1 MDMDID
7 CKNTIYDF
15 LGKEGKDKEKAM
27 FEAGES
33 LDFSGKAVVH
43 LASDPNVMA
52 KSGKIVLTADLASE
66 YGFTDEGGVI
76 TGDMRSIKFNLIL
89 NGRTTLANFVP
100 ACVRIP
106 SVLFYFA
113 GYKF

>member
-1 MDMDID
+1 
-7 CKNTIYDF
+7 
-15 LGKEGKDKEKAM
+15 M